1 MTDID
6 LILPYPPSVNHYW
19 GTKVV
24 TPKLSKKSR
33 SRKRMIVLRF
43 LTKRARQ
50 FRNDVAL
57 HVLEQI
63 GKPPELR
70 GRIAVIV
77 KQFHGPGKVQDID
90 NSLKGLF
97 DALEHCKVYRNDSQ
111 IDELLVIRKRRAA
124 VGRVEVTIRP
134 LGE

>member
-1 MTDID
+1 MTDIR

-24 TPKLSKKSR
+24 TSKLTKKAKG
-33 SRKRMIVLRF
+33 RKRLIVLRF
-43 LTKRARQ
+43 LTKRAKQ

-57 HVLEQI
+57 HAIEQL

-77 KQFHGPGKVQDID
+77 EQFHGPGKVQDID
-90 NSLKGLF
+90 NCLKGLF

-111 IDELLVIRKRRAA
+111 IDELLVVKKRRSA

>member
-1 MTDID
+1 MPDID

-19 GTKVV
+19 GTKVIRS
-24 TPKLSKKSR
+24 KLTKNTTH
-33 SRKRMIVLRF
+33 RKRLIVLRF
-43 LTKRARQ
+43 LTKRAKQ
-50 FRNDVAL
+50 FRKDVAL
-57 HVLEQI
+57 HVFEQI
-63 GKPPELR
+63 GKSPELR
-70 GRIAVIV
+70 GRLAIIV

-111 IDELLVIRKRRAA
+111 IDELLVVRKRRSAI
-124 VGRVEVTIRP
+124 GRVEVTIRP

>member
-1 MTDID
+1 MNDIN
-6 LILPYPPSVNHYW
+6 LILPYPPSVNDYW
-19 GTKVV
+19 AKKVI
-24 TPKLSKKSR
+24 TPKLRKTSK
-33 SRKRMIVLRF
+33 SRKRLIVLVF

-50 FRNDVAL
+50 FRKDVAL
-57 HVLEQI
+57 HVYEQI

-77 KQFHGPGKVQDID
+77 RQFNGPGKVQDID

-111 IDELLVIRKRRAA
+111 IDELLVVRKRRSAI
-124 VGRVEVTIRP
+124 GRVEVTIRP

>member
-1 MTDID
+1 MADID

-19 GTKVV
+19 GTKVIKS
-24 TPKLSKKSR
+24 KLHKNTK
-33 SRKRMIVLRF
+33 SRKRLIVIRF

-50 FRNDVAL
+50 FRHDVEL
-57 HVLEQI
+57 HVYEQI

-70 GRIAVIV
+70 GRLAIIV

-111 IDELLVIRKRRAA
+111 IDELLVVRKRRSAI
-124 VGRVEVTIRP
+124 GRVEVTIRP

>member
-1 MTDID
+1 MPDID
-6 LILPYPPSVNHYW
+6 LVLPYPPSVNHYW

-24 TPKLSKKSR
+24 TSKLTKNTKH
-33 SRKRMIVLRF
+33 RKRLIVLRF
-43 LTKRARQ
+43 LTKRAKQ
-50 FRNDVAL
+50 FRTDVAL
-57 HVLEQI
+57 HVFEQI

-111 IDELLVIRKRRAA
+111 IDELLVVRKRRSAI
-124 VGRVEVTIRP
+124 GRVEVTIRP